1 MTAEVFA
8 VDVKQHSTFSLSKKL
23 TRNAKVGA
31 AGALILQNIDANSQL
46 SSVLDLFSD
55 ITWEE
60 GLVGTNQIGKAKSV
74 LN

>member
-23 TRNAKVGA
+23 TRNAKVGEGA
-31 AGALILQNIDANSQL
+31 ALVLQNIDANSQL
-46 SSVLDLFSD
+46 SLVLDLLSD
-55 ITWEE
+55 VTWGE

>member
-31 AGALILQNIDANSQL
+31 AAALVLQNVDADSQL
-46 SSVLDLFSD
+46 STVLDLFSD
-55 ITWEE
+55 VTWGV
-60 GLVGTNQIGKAKSV
+60 GLVGANQIGKAKSV